1 MSEAHIS
8 KHSIQAAHRAAVA
21 ANLKRIADAVANAPD
36 FDRARVDAARQA
48 LARGVYEINVERI
61 AENLI
66 RYDAPRHDLG
76 CHRRR

>member
-1 MSEAHIS
+1 MSEAHIN

-21 ANLKRIADAVANAPD
+21 ANLKRIADAVADAPD

-66 RYDAPRHDLG
+66 RYGAPHRVTG
-76 CHRRR
+76 CRRRG